1 MGSASSKQPE
11 TTPKT
16 QVWTSE
22 TPVRFS
28 QGLVDSL
35 QSSSE
40 SDSTRAK
47 ALELHIQSRVSEEL
61 KKLQDRAAR
70 DFEEL
75 SARISAAEDAASTTT
90 PKQQSAAAANRSEGD
105 QLRQLGREAV
115 QNDVAE
121 LKRKLEGRRK
131 LAGVGEGVEK
141 AKSEVVRCLREN
153 DRRPLDCWREVEG
166 FRREVKRLEDTWV
179 EKMVR

>member
-1 MGSASSKQPE
+1 MGSASSKQAE

-47 ALELHIQSRVSEEL
+47 ALELHIQSRVAEEL

-75 SARISAAEDAASTTT
+75 SAKISAAEDASTTN
-90 PKQQSAAAANRSEGD
+90 QQSATAANLSEGD

-121 LKRKLEGRRK
+121 LKRKLEGRKK
-131 LAGVGEGVEK
+131 LADVGEGVEK

-153 DRRPLDCWREVEG
+153 DRRPLDCWKEVEG

-179 EKMVR
+179 EKIVR